1 MRGRRTILWV
11 ALAAVVLFATG
22 CGGGGGQKQKIVAPK
37 TTERKQSVLGGS
49 ASAGTPA
56 GYTATG
62 EIVADNGFRPW
73 IDGFGFENY
82 GNDAGPQNMTPAEM
96 VDLFGTQVCENGDA
110 GNCALT
116 PPAAKWMEVENE
128 RMAGG
133 HCMGF
138 SVSAFQFYSRYRD
151 STPYGGKP
159 PVQIPVA
166 GNLKLQSLIAQN
178 WTFQDLP
185 SVRSAVI
192 SGTPNQILAKLED
205 SLKDKNGEL
214 YTVAFFKRDGSGGHA
229 VTPFAI
235 EKNSDSQSHILIYDN
250 NFPGIMRAITVD
262 TEKNSWSYVGG
273 PDPRNV
279 DQLYDGDAQTQ
290 SLLLYPTSPGN
301 GKQKCFF
308 CSGESTGQGGSSTG
322 SVGSAQQFDQITLS
336 GDPANHGHLVLE
348 DKNGK
353 VSGFVNGKV
362 VNNIPG
368 VVVQRT
374 LETQT
379 WGDAPEPTYF
389 IPSGMDVTAKIDGSG
404 LKKADKEKITLIGA
418 GLYAQVDDILV
429 GPNSENAIKFSS
441 GENGIIFGTDPRNDQ
456 TPVMSA
462 AIQEGKTFY
471 AFSATALHVKGGSVL
486 TQYFD
491 KKDGAFALVT
501 QGSQAANARYVLAA
515 VRSGPGGQDT
525 WSSNNLQIA
534 KGELALVL
542 YRKMGRRDQPVR
554 VFTTSANGTQVT
566 PTAQTLQP
574 DNG

>member
-1 MRGRRTILWV
+1 MRRGWGALLWATLALV
-11 ALAAVVLFATG
+11 VLLAAG
-22 CGGGGGQKQKIVAPK
+22 CGGGGDKEKIVAPK

-49 ASAGTPA
+49 ASAGNTQ

-62 EIVADNGFRPW
+62 AIVADNGFRPW
-73 IDGFGFENY
+73 IDGLGFENY
-82 GNDAGPQNMTPAEM
+82 GNNAGPQNMTPAEM
-96 VDLFGTQVCENGDA
+96 VDLFGTQVCTNGDA
-110 GNCALT
+110 SNCSLT

-128 RMAGG
+128 RMGGG

-138 SVSAFQFYSRYRD
+138 SVTANQFYSAFRD
-151 STPYGGKP
+151 STTYGGKP
-159 PVQIPVA
+159 PVQIAVQ
-166 GNLKLQSLIAQN
+166 GNTKLQSLIAQN

-192 SGTPNQILAKLED
+192 SGTPNQILDRLND
-205 SLKDKNGEL
+205 SLKNKNGEL
-214 YTVAFFKRDGSGGHA
+214 YTVAFFKRNGEGGHA

-235 EKNSDSQSHILIYDN
+235 EKNSDSLSHILIYDN

-262 TEKNSWSYVGG
+262 TDKNAWSYVGG
-273 PDPRNV
+273 PDPSNV
-279 DQLYDGDAQTQ
+279 DELYDGDAQTQ

-308 CSGESTGQGGSSTG
+308 CSGEAGPGGSSTG
-322 SVGSAQQFDQITLS
+322 SVGSAQQYDQISLV
-336 GDPANHGHLVLE
+336 GDPVNHGHLVLE

-353 VSGFVNGKV
+353 ITGFVNGRI

-368 VVVQRT
+368 VLVQRT
-374 LETQT
+374 LATQT
-379 WGDAPEPTYF
+379 WGGAPEPTYF
-389 IPSGMDVTAKIDGSG
+389 IPSGTDVTAKIDGSR
-404 LKKADKEKITLIGA
+404 LKKADKEKITLIGK
-418 GLYAQVDDILV
+418 GLYAQVEDILV
-429 GPNSENAIKFSS
+429 GPNSENAVKFSS

-456 TPVMSA
+456 TPIMSA
-462 AIQEGKTFY
+462 AIQEGDTFY

-525 WSSNNLQIA
+525 WSSNDLQIA

-542 YRKMGRRDQPVR
+542 YRKMGPRDQPVR
-554 VFTTSANGTQVT
+554 VFTTSGNGQNVT
-566 PTAQTLQP
+566 PTSQTLEP
-574 DNG
+574 ANG